1 VRKII
6 FFFVLLVAC
15 TSNPNQPVRTSAEPS
30 GRPKLVV
37 GIIVDQMRHEYLYRY
52 YDKFGNDG
60 FKRIMKE
67 GFVNKNTHYNYIP
80 TKTAPGHASVYTGT
94 TPAVHGII
102 GNSWYDRKL
111 KRDIENVED
120 TVLKC
125 LSPRNML
132 ATTITDELK
141 IATQGRSKVIGISI
155 KDRGAI
161 LPAGHNPDGAFWY
174 EEETGNFTSSKY
186 YNNPSPE
193 WLKKFNDKHY
203 ADSLLNLTWNT
214 LLPIAEYTESGP
226 DDTNYEE
233 IFEGKERP
241 VFPYNLAELRSK
253 NDNFELLPTT
263 PFGNTITT
271 LLAIAAMEGEKI
283 GQDEVTDFLAISYSS
298 TDKIGHAFGPQSVE
312 VEDVYLRLDQELA
325 SLIAYFDKNVGKGE
339 YLLFLTADHATAEV
353 PGLMNDQKMPAGLFP
368 EDDLKDKINTQL
380 GRLIGKG
387 NWVDAVG
394 NEQVFLNQS
403 LIQEKKLELVK
414 VQQLV
419 ADYLGQQEGIA
430 IAFPANLFK
439 TNHYASGTEALLYRG
454 YHWKRSG
461 DILMVYEPGW
471 IAHEPVGTSHG
482 SGYAYDTHVPML
494 WFGWKIKPG
503 VSSNRHCITDI
514 GPTISNLLDI
524 AWPNGTRGNPIE
536 EVVNN

>member
-1 VRKII
+1 MRKTIL
-6 FFFVLLVAC
+6 FVILLIGC
-15 TSNPNQPVRTSAEPS
+15 TSKPDQRTAEPS

-37 GIIVDQMRHEYLYRY
+37 GIVVDQMRHEYLYRY
-52 YDKFGNDG
+52 YDKFGNNG

-120 TVLKC
+120 TILKC

-214 LLPIAEYTESGP
+214 LLPIEEYTESGP
-226 DDTNYEE
+226 DNTNYEE

-241 VFPYNLAELRSK
+241 VFPYNLAELRNK
-253 NDNFELLPTT
+253 NDNFELLPNT

-271 LLAIAAMEGEKI
+271 QLALAAVDAEKMGE
-283 GQDEVTDFLAISYSS
+283 DDVTDFLAVSYSS
-298 TDKIGHAFGPQSVE
+298 TDKIGHGFGPRSAE

-325 SLIAYFDKNVGKGE
+325 TLLTFLDKKVGKGE
-339 YLLFLTADHATAEV
+339 YLLFITADHAVAEV
-353 PGLMNDQKMPAGLFP
+353 PRFMNDQKMPAGLFP
-368 EDDLKDKINTQL
+368 EDDLQGKLNAFL
-380 GRLIGKG
+380 GTLLGKG
-387 NWVDAVG
+387 NWVESVG
-394 NEQVFLNQS
+394 NEQVFLNHS
-403 LIQEKKLELVK
+403 LIKEKKLELIK
-414 VQQLV
+414 IQQYV
-419 ADYLGQQEGIA
+419 ADYLVQQEGIA
-430 IAFPANLFK
+430 SAFPASLFR
-439 TNHYASGTEALLYRG
+439 TNFYGGGTEALLYRG

-461 DILMVYEPGW
+461 DVLMVYEPGW
-471 IAHEPVGTSHG
+471 LAHDPVGTSHG
-482 SGYAYDTHVPML
+482 SGYAYDTHVPLL
-494 WFGWKIKPG
+494 WYGWRVPSG
-503 VSSNRHCITDI
+503 SSSAYQMITDI
-514 GPTISNLLDI
+514 AATVSMMLNIKEPNSSSGSVIQDLDH
-524 AWPNGTRGNPIE
+524 
-536 EVVNN
+536 